1 MAAATQRVKVNL
13 SGLTIKGVTFSQNVM
28 KPLLLPPMLLSGPH
42 ALQHA
47 VSPMQNRC
55 GGSFRDCCPL
65 LLRDLTPLAQTA
77 GATVLVG
84 TLTPGHTPPT
94 GRAEARSG

>member
-1 MAAATQRVKVNL
+1 MATQRVKVNL
-13 SGLTIKGVTFSQNVM
+13 SGLTIKGVTFSQTVM

-55 GGSFRDCCPL
+55 GGPFAIAARCSSEILPL
-65 LLRDLTPLAQTA
+65 GLDRWRHGPRGHLDARPHAADRPER
-77 GATVLVG
+77 GPVG
-84 TLTPGHTPPT
+84 L
-94 GRAEARSG
+94 